1 VRGNAALVLFS
12 LLFALGLSE
21 GAARILGY
29 APYAPAAPSAAEFR
43 WSQPDP
49 AFGWVNKPG
58 RFLSA
63 EPGNVPMNFDA
74 NGLRAMPSSKPGTP
88 RIDIVGDSITQGYAV
103 ADDET
108 FAWRLAEM
116 RPDLS
121 VVNLGV
127 GGYGTYQA
135 LLRMEA
141 QRADPPALFVY
152 GFYGDH
158 QYRNVAHLGWVR
170 SLRDGDGHNMVPPHA
185 TIENGTLRIHRGG
198 SVLPW
203 PLESSSVVLT
213 EVHRAWLRLEFRG
226 RQDQRQP
233 VLEALLARMKNVA
246 AEQRAKFVVLLLADA
261 PDFLPHYLAR
271 ENFAVADC
279 RKPEFEIDPKLRVG
293 GWGHPTAARHALWAE
308 CLAPVVDA
316 ALKN

>member
-1 VRGNAALVLFS
+1 MVGNAVLVVVS
-12 LLFALGLSE
+12 LIFALGLGE

-29 APYAPAAPSAAEFR
+29 TPYAPAAPSAEEFR
-43 WSQPDP
+43 WSGPDLD
-49 AFGWVNKPG
+49 FGWVNKPG

-74 NGLRAMPSSKPGTP
+74 NGLRAMPPLKTATP
-88 RIDIVGDSITQGYAV
+88 RIDVVGDSITQGYAV

-116 RPDLS
+116 RPDLAI
-121 VVNLGV
+121 VNLGV

-141 QRADPPALFVY
+141 RRDDPPALFVY

-185 TIENGTLRIHRGG
+185 TIENGALRFHRGG
-198 SVLPW
+198 SILPW
-203 PLESSSVVLT
+203 PFESASVVVT
-213 EVHRAWLRLEFRG
+213 EAHRAWLRLQFRA
-226 RQDQRQP
+226 RQDQRQA
-233 VLEALLARMKNVA
+233 VLEALLARMKTT
-246 AEQRAKFVVLLLADA
+246 AEAQRAKFVVLLLADA
-261 PDFLPHYLAR
+261 PNFLPPYLAR
-271 ENFAVADC
+271 ENVVVADC
-279 RKPEFEIDPKLRVG
+279 RKPEFETDPKLRVG

-308 CLAPVVDA
+308 CLAPVIDA